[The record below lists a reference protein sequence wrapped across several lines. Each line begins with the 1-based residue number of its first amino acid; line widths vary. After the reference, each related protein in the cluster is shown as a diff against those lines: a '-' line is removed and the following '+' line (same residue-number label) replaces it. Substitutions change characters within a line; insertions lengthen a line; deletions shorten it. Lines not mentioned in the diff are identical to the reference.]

1 MCITLLWTADTVIV
15 NITYSY
21 TWYSWLGYICTHT
34 CICVHFYEQS
44 EDFGV
49 MSWASELPPELLCR
63 PVGLVVLTGLDITYN
78 AVHKAVWDA
87 FCNNRRTDRVPLH
100 FRALEGDHV
109 YPKAKPKVRNALNY
123 WIGITLHIFGCLH
136 CVFQSSLCVCKLAF
150 YLVNGW
156 QYEVYIYQDCK
167 IVSSVYIYIFKKI

>member
-1 MCITLLWTADTVIV
+1 MLIHFTGMFIAYTVISSV
-15 NITYSY
+15 R
-21 TWYSWLGYICTHT
+21 
-34 CICVHFYEQS
+34 
-44 EDFGV
+44 

-109 YPKAKPKVRNALNY
+109 YPKAKAKVRNELSNY
-123 WIGITLHIFGCLH
+123 
-136 CVFQSSLCVCKLAF
+136 QSL
-150 YLVNGW
+150 
-156 QYEVYIYQDCK
+156 
-167 IVSSVYIYIFKKI
+167 

>member
-1 MCITLLWTADTVIV
+1 M
-15 NITYSY
+15 
-21 TWYSWLGYICTHT
+21 CTHT
-34 CICVHFYEQS
+34 CIRVHCYEQS
-44 EDFGV
+44 EDLGV

-109 YPKAKPKVRNALNY
+109 YPKAKPKVRNALNRY
-123 WIGITLHIFGCLH
+123 YTAYFWLFA
-136 CVFQSSLCVCKLAF
+136 LCFLEFIYVS
-150 YLVNGW
+150 VNW
-156 QYEVYIYQDCK
+156 H
-167 IVSSVYIYIFKKI
+167 FT